1 MLSKV
6 LSKESCAECRFC
18 CSFRRCSLWETPL
31 FPEKECEKLSHPNEY
46 KVVSQFR
53 MLDGCGQMKLEH
65 KYKTND
71 SEEEAACDYLDA
83 HKGCI
88 LSDEDKPF
96 DCKIWPLRIM
106 RKDDK
111 LVIAF
116 TPTCQA
122 LGRKPS
128 DKLVT
133 LVREELG
140 DKIYGYAKEHP
151 FIIKD
156 YKEGFPVIMEKQE

>member
-31 FPEKECEKLSHPNEY
+31 FPKDECEKLSHANEY
-46 KVVSQFR
+46 NVISEFR
-53 MLDGCGQMKLEH
+53 MYDDCGQMKLEH
-65 KYKTND
+65 KYKTDNQ
-71 SEEEAACDYLDA
+71 EEEAACDYLDV

-106 RKDDK
+106 KRMINW
-111 LVIAF
+111 L
-116 TPTCQA
+116 
-122 LGRKPS
+122 
-128 DKLVT
+128 
-133 LVREELG
+133 
-140 DKIYGYAKEHP
+140 
-151 FIIKD
+151 
-156 YKEGFPVIMEKQE
+156 